1 MCLLALMFRV
11 LPDAPVVAAANR
23 EEAYSRGGEPPRILN
38 GSCPAVAGVD
48 PVAGGTWF
56 GVNRHGVLVAV
67 TNREKSQAP
76 PRPRSRGLLARDLLQ
91 CSTAKAATELA
102 TRELDQNR
110 YNGCNF
116 LCADRESAS
125 VIHAGDWLR
134 VRPLPPGIHVLTAR
148 DVNDLAD
155 ARIAHSLS
163 WLSQRSFA
171 GVPDCLAA
179 MRQLCGQTGNGGP
192 PVCLRGKLG
201 GTVSSTLVA
210 IREPLEESKY
220 LHCQGPPDRG
230 VYTDYSR
237 LLAELETA
245 ASNRT

>member
-1 MCLLALMFRV
+1 MCLLALMYRV
-11 LPDAPVVAAANR
+11 LPDAPVIVAANR
-23 EEAYSRGGEPPRILN
+23 EEAYSRGGKPPRILEGN
-38 GSCPAVAGVD
+38 CPAVAGVD

-56 GVNRHGVLVAV
+56 GVNRQGVLVAV
-67 TNREKSQAP
+67 TNRPKSQAP
-76 PRPRSRGLLARDLLQ
+76 AHPRSRGLLARDLLQ

-110 YNGCNF
+110 YAGCNF

-155 ARIAHSLS
+155 GRIAHSLS
-163 WLSQRSFA
+163 WLGQRSFA

-179 MRQLCGQTGNGGP
+179 MRQLCGQTGNGEP
-192 PVCLRGKLG
+192 PICLRGKLG

-210 IREPLEESKY
+210 IREPLNQSTY
-220 LHCQGPPDRG
+220 LHCQGPPDLG
-230 VYTDYSR
+230 VYMDYSR

-245 ASNRT
+245 RSNGT

>member
-11 LPDAPVVAAANR
+11 LPDAPVIAAANR
-23 EEAYSRGGEPPRILN
+23 EEAYSRGGEPPRVLE
-38 GSCPAVAGVD
+38 GPCAAVAGVD

-67 TNREKSQAP
+67 TNRQKSQAP
-76 PRPRSRGLLARDLLQ
+76 AQPRSRGLLARDLLQ

-110 YNGCNF
+110 YAGCNF

-134 VRPLPPGIHVLTAR
+134 VRPLPPGIHVLTAH

-192 PVCLRGKLG
+192 PICLRGKLG

-210 IREPLEESKY
+210 IRQPLDQSTY

-230 VYTDYSR
+230 SYTDYSR

-245 ASNRT
+245 GSNRS